1 MTSTQ
6 FQIADPNKSPR
17 ECLPNERLVY
27 WFGDCT
33 KSVIDIKDLVSIT
46 KFAEVYQPSKKGI
59 YRVALYDF
67 LSDAAESCNYTE
79 VNAPDSVNIDE
90 TALSRLIKWALD
102 GFIPGGPP
110 SDWAPSDHYNT
121 RGSSG
126 FIKRLDV
133 ASKPFRGE
141 VCVAKQVC
149 VACQERAATHPHPL
163 FEEYRLCDTCLED
176 FSQCAFLFGDD
187 GAGESY
193 LITLVYYHTL
203 LLHYN
208 YTISTLFDHIRT
220 YYLESYLITLVHY
233 Y

>member
-193 LITLVYYHTL
+193 LITLVH
-203 LLHYN
+203 
-208 YTISTLFDHIRT
+208 
-220 YYLESYLITLVHY
+220 YLESYLIT
-233 Y
+233 